1 MKYPTTY
8 IFWEKKI
15 ITVPMYL
22 IFALSW
28 IFLAFAS
35 PFYYLKLA
43 AALPF
48 QVYYE
53 KGVEMQFSCPIFQ
66 LSMKLIWIDVF
77 EMRAYPTISVKKVR
91 NTLESLVIPIWSYS
105 KVNHDFDW
113 LIQSTMGGVGDSLL
127 QLWCFQRGV
136 GFNEE

>member
-1 MKYPTTY
+1 MKYPTNYLNFLGKENNYCT
-8 IFWEKKI
+8 
-15 ITVPMYL
+15 YL
-22 IFALSW
+22 IFALSR
-28 IFLAFAS
+28 IFLAYAS

-77 EMRAYPTISVKKVR
+77 EMRAFPTISVKKVR